1 MTATSFILLAIT
13 GLILLYGKIFL
24 KPLFGAGAYSALAT
38 GSAYVHIAFM
48 VPFVLGVI
56 IMIVVWIRQNVV
68 TGFDMHWLAR
78 FGGFLSPS
86 SDNPPARRFNAG
98 QKLVF
103 WGVVLGGVLLTISG
117 ITDRKSTRLNSSH

>member
-48 VPFVLGVI
+48 VPFVLGAI

-78 FGGFLSPS
+78 FGGFLSHS
-86 SDNPPARRFNAG
+86 SDRSEEHTSELQPLMR
-98 QKLVF
+98 
-103 WGVVLGGVLLTISG
+103 TSMSG
-117 ITDRKSTRLNSSH
+117 FGLKNKTH